1 MYTLEN
7 DRCDV
12 IRKENGEWGFFRSG
26 EKAEFESYDEV
37 RAAYLEM
44 KQQGKHINDIV
55 IAKW

>member
-7 DRCDV
+7 DRCDC

-26 EKAEFESYDEV
+26 GKTEFETYDEV
-37 RAAYLEM
+37 RAAYLEI
-44 KQQGKHINDIV
+44 KQQYKHITDIV